1 MKKLSYIFVFLFSLG
16 TFSQNESVF
25 QEANTL
31 YNEAKYQDAIDK
43 YESILKSG
51 QHSSELYFN
60 LGNANYK
67 LNKIA
72 PSVYYYEK
80 ALRLDPND
88 KEILNNLAFAQNMT
102 IDAIEHVPEVGISNY
117 LNKIINVLGFDGW
130 AKLTIVFMLLF
141 VGLFIKYYFSFA
153 TQSKR
158 IAFIGSNVF
167 LFLMLVSLSFAFQKY
182 NLVQKDKPAI
192 VFSQEAEVKS
202 EPNLR
207 SSEAFRIHE
216 GTKVQI
222 LDTVNNWKK
231 IKLVD
236 GKTGWVLSDDIK
248 ALQL

>member
-1 MKKLSYIFVFLFSLG
+1 MKKLSYIFIFLFSLG
-16 TFSQNESVF
+16 IFSQNQTVF
-25 QEANTL
+25 KEANAL
-31 YNEAKYQDAIDK
+31 YNDAKYQDAIDK

-51 QHSSELYFN
+51 QHSAELYFN

-67 LNKIA
+67 LNRIA
-72 PSVYYYEK
+72 PSIYYYEK

-88 KEILNNLAFAQNMT
+88 TEILNNMAFAQNMT
-102 IDAIEHVPEVGISNY
+102 IDAIEQVPEVGISKFVNR
-117 LNKIINVLGFDGW
+117 IINILGFDAW
-130 AKLTIVFMLLF
+130 AKLSIVFMLLF
-141 VGLFIKYYFSFA
+141 AGLFIAYYFVFS
-153 TQSKR
+153 TNRKR
-158 IAFIGSNVF
+158 LAFIGSNAS
-167 LFLMLVSLSFAFQKY
+167 LFLMLVALFFAFQKY

-236 GKTGWVLSDDIK
+236 GKSGWIPSDDIK
-248 ALQL
+248 AL